1 MKERIKLKH
10 ISDETRSIRLGSYG
24 WYLKT
29 MGTWIDNQ
37 MNERLEPL
45 GLSLNQ
51 FTIIMTLLEQ
61 EGLTQVEI
69 GQRVMLPAYA
79 TTRNIDK
86 LESLGYVKR
95 QRHEASRRSHRIMLT
110 ESGRALTP
118 DLYRAT
124 KSVNERFLSPLEEEQ
139 KTEFLRILTVVASK
153 LGLHTQD

>member
-1 MKERIKLKH
+1 MKKNIQKRQRSE
-10 ISDETRSIRLGSYG
+10 EARSIRLGSCG
-24 WYLKT
+24 WYFKT
-29 MGTWIDNQ
+29 LSTWMDNQ
-37 MNERLEPL
+37 MNERLETL
-45 GLSLNQ
+45 GLSLVQ
-51 FTIIMTLLEQ
+51 FAIIMTLLEQ

-95 QRHEASRRSHRIMLT
+95 QRHEASRRSYRIRLT
-110 ESGRALTP
+110 EAGRALAP

-124 KSVNERFLSPLEEEQ
+124 KIVNERFLSPLEDEQ
-139 KTEFLRILTVVASK
+139 KAEFIKILTMLASE